1 MMSQACPINGC
12 RRFWPGTG
20 VCRLPGR
27 KGGTIARVAIRTLL
41 RQRFRLLFRRRS
53 EVGRRQQAADEHYQQ
68 IDFHVTLRCTIAA
81 SPATM
86 QKAFLPKGVPSF
98 AMTLA

>member
-1 MMSQACPINGC
+1 VNRG
-12 RRFWPGTG
+12 
-20 VCRLPGR
+20 
-27 KGGTIARVAIRTLL
+27 
-41 RQRFRLLFRRRS
+41 
-53 EVGRRQQAADEHYQQ
+53 QQAADEHYQQ